1 MTARPSLTRSIP
13 FWGLVA
19 GSVASAAAGAV
30 VMNGALSEMTAK
42 LLDGT
47 ATGVEVYVGQPIAV
61 VGGILIGAGVIGV
74 LLALTVAALSTLRP
88 TAPVE
93 IVEPLDFDDDE
104 TILDEEPL
112 PASVTDSPADQ
123 PITQPAR

>member
-30 VMNGALSEMTAK
+30 MMNGALSEMTTK

-74 LLALTVAALSTLRP
+74 LLALAVAALSTLRP
-88 TAPVE
+88 KAPVE
-93 IVEPLDFDDDE
+93 VIEPLDFADDE
-104 TILDEEPL
+104 TLAEDEPL
-112 PASVTDSPADQ
+112 PAPVADRPVDEQ
-123 PITQPAR
+123 SAQPAR

>member
-61 VGGILIGAGVIGV
+61 VGGILISAGVIGV
-74 LLALTVAALSTLRP
+74 LLALAVAALSTLRP
-88 TAPVE
+88 TTPVE
-93 IVEPLDFDDDE
+93 VVELLDVDDE
-104 TILDEEPL
+104 TLIADEPL
-112 PASVTDSPADQ
+112 PTAAGDSPVDET
-123 PITQPAR
+123 ITQPSH